1 MRTPNTK
8 CIICGKLLYR
18 RPSELKKVRLVCC
31 KNCRSEAYKK
41 YPNEKMLKNLE
52 LGRQKGTNHKQ
63 GIPQSETMK
72 AKMRIKIKQWIK
84 NNPDKFKARI
94 EKLKE
99 TKKKNRKGIFKNC
112 LICGK
117 KFYVTP
123 SWSNK
128 NKDWAMFCSK
138 SCAQINKFINKKI
151 PIQDTSIEKTIE
163 NILKKEKIKY
173 EKQRY
178 FIEAKTIP
186 DFYLPEYNA
195 VIYCDGNY
203 WHSNIKRK
211 NIDNWQNKKLILNG
225 YKVFRFTETEIKNSP
240 KDCIKKL
247 KEELCIK

>member
-1 MRTPNTK
+1 MRTPNIK
-8 CIICGKLLYR
+8 CIICGKPLYR
-18 RPSELKKVRLVCC
+18 RPYELKKVRFVCC

-41 YPNEKMLKNLE
+41 YPSEKMLECLK
-52 LGRQKGTNHKQ
+52 LGRQKGDNHRR
-63 GIPQSETMK
+63 GIPQSEKMK
-72 AKMRIKIKQWIK
+72 SKMRIKMKEWIK

-117 KFYVTP
+117 EFYVYP
-123 SWSNK
+123 SYNGKGKKWGV
-128 NKDWAMFCSK
+128 FCSK
-138 SCAQINKFINKKI
+138 SCAQINRFLNKKI
-151 PIQDTSIEKTIE
+151 PQKNTSIEKAIE
-163 NILKKEKIKY
+163 NVLKREKIKY

-203 WHSNIKRK
+203 WHSKTKRK
-211 NIDNWQNKKLILNG
+211 NIDEWQNKKLTLNG

-240 KDCIKKL
+240 ENCIKKL